1 MAQRLTVI
9 KVKGDTDALI
19 DAFSGAEEVFARKA
33 PELGMIFSCRAKT
46 DEGVMIVN
54 LWPDAESSEKAFQD
68 PEIQEALS
76 SMREATGGSETERK
90 HYEVVD
96 YRSLA

>member
-19 DAFSGAEEVFARKA
+19 DAMANSEEVFARKA
-33 PELGMIFSCRAKT
+33 PEYGIVFSCRART
-46 DEGVMIVN
+46 DDGVLIVN
-54 LWPDAESSEKAFQD
+54 LWPDDDSSERAFQD

-76 SMREATGGSETERK
+76 AMRGAASGAPERS
-90 HYEVVD
+90 HYEVIS
-96 YRSLA
+96 YNANG